1 MGDWELYAGG
11 GGAGAVTLYFVSQ
24 YLKSVNVNLKA
35 LISPIEKLQKSISE
49 LNIKI
54 AVVIND
60 RANDKTRID
69 ENTRDIKTIQAHCKS
84 CTMRGN

>member
-1 MGDWELYAGG
+1 MGEWEVYGIS
-11 GGAGAVTLYFVSQ
+11 GGAGGVLLYFFGQ
-24 YLKSVNVNLKA
+24 YLKGVNVNLKA
-35 LISPIEKLQKSISE
+35 LLSPIEKLQKSISE

-69 ENTRDIKTIQAHCKS
+69 ENTRDIKAIQAHCKS
-84 CTMRGN
+84 CTIRGN